1 MLQGTCYIWGTIH
14 LPACDTNAVSRTT
27 TLVIYK
33 NERPVTQSDDT
44 IFVRMSRLPELMST
58 IPDKILFNL
67 KAGANQSVDHFIDL
81 TRPLAVEGEYK
92 VSIPLAFD
100 SLYIEYADTIK
111 DLSKSLEDVADKIE
125 TAQLQ
130 LLGEISSTIPLG
142 VTLTA
147 KAYDKNWNELNDV
160 RFSSFEIKAGN
171 DTVTKAP
178 MVLDVEA
185 SRSGLQKLESI
196 IFTAS
201 CESGEEGSSIHKG
214 QWLHISRLRIKFPQG
229 LKVDLTD
236 MAKDDKDKH

>member
-1 MLQGTCYIWGTIH
+1 MGTIH
-14 LPACDTNAVSRTT
+14 LPACDTNAISRTT

-171 DTVTKAP
+171 NLSPSYSPLHVSQVRKAQAFTR
-178 MVLDVEA
+178 A
-185 SRSGLQKLESI
+185 SGC
-196 IFTAS
+196 T
-201 CESGEEGSSIHKG
+201 
-214 QWLHISRLRIKFPQG
+214 
-229 LKVDLTD
+229 
-236 MAKDDKDKH
+236 